1 MQLGNAVILRQ
12 CQQRGDVVVKFQE
25 GLQPMFWPGPL
36 SSAGAP
42 SAAAADPASSAAAE

>member
-1 MQLGNAVILRQ
+1 MRLGNAVVLRR

-25 GLQPMFWPGPL
+25 GFQPVFRPGPS

-42 SAAAADPASSAAAE
+42 SAAAADPAAAE